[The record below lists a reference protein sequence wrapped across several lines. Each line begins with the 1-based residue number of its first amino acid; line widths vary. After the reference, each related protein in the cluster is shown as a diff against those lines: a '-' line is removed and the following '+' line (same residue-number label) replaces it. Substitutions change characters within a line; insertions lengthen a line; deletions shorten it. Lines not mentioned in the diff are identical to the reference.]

1 MKYEYDIS
9 MKWTNTDDKGAT
21 DTFDISPENIVMLS
35 MDNNYEEAL
44 MPVMYARL
52 SIDKKDMDKMVQH
65 AKTATIVM
73 TLSKMKAE
81 KDSTDGAEKGK
92 AITPYSGEMSYF
104 IDKDINYNTDIDY
117 AGFKRY

>member
-9 MKWTNTDDKGAT
+9 MKWTNTDDKGAV

-73 TLSKMKAE
+73 TLSKMKQRKIVLME
-81 KDSTDGAEKGK
+81 L
-92 AITPYSGEMSYF
+92 
-104 IDKDINYNTDIDY
+104 
-117 AGFKRY
+117 KRVKLLLHTVVKCLTLSIRI